1 MNHIGISMVKSYL
14 KRCFVNKV
22 IKNKILI
29 SILRLSFS
37 FEFEATCSVRLIY
50 RIHTCT
56 CISVHAWG
64 PKKLDNM
71 ILCKNLVSSDF
82 FHKALQGTKL
92 YSDKTYRKPF
102 LVSHH
107 PRTFHPLPLS
117 GYLNVTILT
126 TYILWV
132 IGFTIVCPK

>member
-1 MNHIGISMVKSYL
+1 MIWYIHKVSLLNYIGISMVKSYF

-22 IKNKILI
+22 FKNKILI
-29 SILRLSFS
+29 TILRLSFS
-37 FEFEATCSVRLIY
+37 LEFEATCSVSLIC

-56 CISVHAWG
+56 CTCISMHAWG

-102 LVSHH
+102 LVSH
-107 PRTFHPLPLS
+107 PRICHPLPLS
-117 GYLNVTILT
+117 EYLNVTI
-126 TYILWV
+126 
-132 IGFTIVCPK
+132 